1 MGKYAGAHIPRANRA
16 RGSSPIFNVSLLLCH
31 AYAIYIWVKV
41 LVVGKDEEEFPG
53 GDEVSA
59 MGKCLLPSIKGDEKR
74 PIC

>member
-1 MGKYAGAHIPRANRA
+1 MREHTFLEQTAHVA
-16 RGSSPIFNVSLLLCH
+16 RPQFSTSHFCH